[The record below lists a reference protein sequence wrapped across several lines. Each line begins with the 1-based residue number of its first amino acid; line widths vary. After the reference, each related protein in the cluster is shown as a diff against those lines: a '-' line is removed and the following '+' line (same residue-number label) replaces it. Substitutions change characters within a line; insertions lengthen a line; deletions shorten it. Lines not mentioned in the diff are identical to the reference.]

1 MKGKQW
7 VSRAARRI
15 RVACPEVYFAP
26 LNPESRN
33 ISLKSYLGPFRK
45 GDSCSETGLMGQGKE
60 AERVIVGSY
69 WLNSLSVFFTRFDQ
83 IGMGFLS
90 SRGWCSLGVPGPGLA
105 HKGC

>member
-1 MKGKQW
+1 
-7 VSRAARRI
+7 
-15 RVACPEVYFAP
+15 
-26 LNPESRN
+26 
-33 ISLKSYLGPFRK
+33 
-45 GDSCSETGLMGQGKE
+45 MGQGKE